1 MVFAGIKAWIFA
13 RALANALDEGDRL
26 IGAHRSA
33 GIMTILFEIEHEQD
47 TSRTRRRIGLRPCA
61 GDNAEKMIGLSDGIG
76 SVRVVI
82 GAPEQTRVRGSLLP
96 KDVLRIALE
105 RGIRGFMN
113 YTDNSFVFHRHEIG
127 THQVVMRKIDDGA
140 IGEGANLQRLKQK
153 ENAENGRFHP
163 GTAGEY
169 QSTIEAC

>member
-1 MVFAGIKAWIFA
+1 
-13 RALANALDEGDRL
+13 
-26 IGAHRSA
+26 
-33 GIMTILFEIEHEQD
+33 
-47 TSRTRRRIGLRPCA
+47 
-61 GDNAEKMIGLSDGIG
+61 MIGLSDGIG

-113 YTDNSFVFHRHEIG
+113 YTDNSFVFHGHEIG

-163 GTAGEY
+163 GQLASIKAQLRHAEK
-169 QSTIEAC
+169 